1 MDKMPIVVGL
11 AAAIPAAFV
20 ARWLSHRVW
29 RIVGFVVGCA
39 VGFATVFVLG
49 LGVPWLFEDIHA
61 GHWIVGVMQS
71 GFVAGVVGALNG
83 VWWRKASDE
92 APKP

>member
-29 RIVGFVVGCA
+29 RIVG
-39 VGFATVFVLG
+39 
-49 LGVPWLFEDIHA
+49 
-61 GHWIVGVMQS
+61 VMQS